1 MRCGLTSVTPASR
14 SHPVPPLS
22 PQEGVRS
29 GTAAPAAAIPVPAPS
44 TGRLPN
50 PAIRGSAR
58 PSSRLVQLRD
68 WFQGRRNALTG
79 GGVLLFSLSL
89 FGMPMSG
96 LHLSQMQALNRE
108 LGKLCSD
115 PPRQALNVCRLHAQ
129 LVRSL

>member
-1 MRCGLTSVTPASR
+1 MQPS
-14 SHPVPPLS
+14 PLL
-22 PQEGVRS
+22 Q
-29 GTAAPAAAIPVPAPS
+29 
-44 TGRLPN
+44 
-50 PAIRGSAR
+50 IRH
-58 PSSRLVQLRD
+58 
-68 WFQGRRNALTG
+68 WFQAHRTALTG